1 MNDKKNFSLL
11 GHNTFGF
18 NVSCKR
24 FVDVLLNTLDF
35 LQFGFGVLLAGHLVG
50 FVDFLEEL
58 IRGILN
64 LYLSDVRGAVS

>member
-24 FVDVLLNTLDF
+24 FVEYSSTEEAQQLVLSLDDTDKPCS
-35 LQFGFGVLLAGHLVG
+35 LLAV
-50 FVDFLEEL
+50 
-58 IRGILN
+58 
-64 LYLSDVRGAVS
+64 AVTYS